1 MCVHTYVTRTGIRLV
16 KVGGVGGG
24 HQMLPQVSTATL
36 EGQWFV
42 DPKEQCERE
51 LGGKAA
57 SPI

>member
-1 MCVHTYVTRTGIRLV
+1 MTRTGSRLV

-36 EGQWFV
+36 EGQWSI
-42 DPKEQCERE
+42 DPKEQCERD